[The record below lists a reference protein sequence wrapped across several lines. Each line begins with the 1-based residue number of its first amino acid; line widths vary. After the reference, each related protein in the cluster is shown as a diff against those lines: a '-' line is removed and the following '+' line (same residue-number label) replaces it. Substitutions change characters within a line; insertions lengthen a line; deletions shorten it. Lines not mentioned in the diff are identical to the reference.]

1 MSRVDGLVSATVL
14 AMVMAGGFSGALAGL
29 VLANIVT
36 NQIWLAIDAA
46 FAAVFIALVVRQI
59 IFRPRV
65 QLRFPPE
72 LDLLHV
78 AVATLIGGLA
88 GHELAI
94 DLRDPPVSP
103 LIGATSGLLASVLI
117 SCFLITASYRRNGE

>member
-1 MSRVDGLVSATVL
+1 
-14 AMVMAGGFSGALAGL
+14 MVMAGGFSGALAGL

-117 SCFLITASYRRNGE
+117 SCFLITASYRRNGQVHD

>member
-1 MSRVDGLVSATVL
+1 MSRIDGFVSASVL
-14 AMVMAGGFSGALAGL
+14 AMVLTGGFSGALAGL
-29 VLANIVT
+29 VLASILT
-36 NQIWLAIDAA
+36 NQILLAILAA
-46 FAAVFIALVVRQI
+46 LVGVVIALVVRKV
-59 IFRPRV
+59 IFRSHAGFY
-65 QLRFPPE
+65 FPPE

-78 AVATLIGGLA
+78 AVASLIGGLA

-117 SCFLITASYRRNGE
+117 SCFLVTVSYRKN